1 MSHLSS
7 GFNWKEALG
16 FSLGKWKLSI
26 LPLVAAAVLFKALR
40 LNPVLVFALAALAL
54 LPLAG
59 LIGQATEELAG
70 HVGATLGGL
79 LNATLGN
86 ITELIFGVVALWGG
100 QTEIVKASITG
111 SIIGNLLLVFGLA
124 AFVGGIGRER
134 LRFSQF
140 ASTSNIS
147 MLFLAVV
154 ALVMPAI
161 FQLSVFGSLE
171 ATGAR
176 IERLSLWAAAVLLI
190 CYLGSL
196 LFVFRT
202 HRGLFR
208 VGTVRPAII
217 SKGAA
222 LIALVVATAL
232 AAVATAVL
240 VSQIPAATHALGW
253 TDLFVGI
260 VIVATV
266 GNATEHSTAIMMA
279 RHDQMDLALNIAV
292 GSSTQIALFVAPLLV
307 VISQVLPSPMSLVFH
322 PLEIAAIIL
331 SVGAVALVSMD
342 GETHWFEG
350 LQLLGVYLIL
360 VVFFYYVPALRA

>member
-7 GFNWKEALG
+7 GFNRKEALN
-16 FSLGKWKLSI
+16 FSLGSWKVSI
-26 LPLVAAAVLFKALR
+26 LPLVAAAILFKAFR
-40 LNPVLVFALAALAL
+40 LNPVLVFAVAALAL
-54 LPLAG
+54 IPLAG

-86 ITELIFGVVALWGG
+86 ITELIFGIVALWGG

-140 ASTSNIS
+140 ASGSNIS

-171 ATGAR
+171 AMGAR
-176 IERLSLWAAAVLLI
+176 IERLSLWAAAVLLL

-202 HRGLFR
+202 HRGLLR
-208 VGTVRPAII
+208 AGTVRPATI
-217 SKGAA
+217 SKGT
-222 LIALVVATAL
+222 ALVALVMATAL
-232 AAVATAVL
+232 ATIATEVL
-240 VSQIPAATHALGW
+240 VSQIAAATHALGL

-279 RHDQMDLALNIAV
+279 RHDQMDIALNIAV

-307 VISQVLPSPMSLVFH
+307 VISQTLPSPMSLVFH

-331 SVGAVALVSMD
+331 SVGAVALVAMD

-360 VVFFYYVPALRA
+360 VVFFYYLPASRV